1 MEKFTINYHTGV
13 IEEVEVEDLAEAKA
27 IAEEGMAYTQ
37 ENVTIE
43 QDGEVITTSYW
54 CPVPAEDEDE
64 VLFDFGDFGFYQPW
78 TDELE

>member
-13 IEEVEVEDLAEAKA
+13 IEEVEVEDLQEAKR

-54 CPVPAEDEDE
+54 FPVPASDDDD
-64 VLFDFGDFGFYQPW
+64 VLKDFGDFGFYQVW
-78 TDELE
+78 SDEL